1 MNHEKLMGFVPP
13 EHALL
18 AVRVGD
24 GLVGVVGLEDLN
36 GDAPL
41 FDVCLA
47 DGMRGM
53 GWGKKTVRE
62 LVRHLF
68 DTYPRI
74 TRFEAQTHDDNIT
87 MNRSCS
93 TTVSSRR
100 RIIGGRGR

>member
-1 MNHEKLMGFVPP
+1 MNHEKLTGFVPP

-18 AVRVGD
+18 AVRVGT
-24 GLVGVVGLEDLN
+24 GLVGVVGLEDLA

-41 FDVCLA
+41 FDIRLA

-62 LVRHLF
+62 LVCHLF

-74 TRFEAQTHDDNIT
+74 TRIEAQTHDDNIA
-87 MNRSCS
+87 MHRS
-93 TTVSSRR
+93 
-100 RIIGGRGR
+100 